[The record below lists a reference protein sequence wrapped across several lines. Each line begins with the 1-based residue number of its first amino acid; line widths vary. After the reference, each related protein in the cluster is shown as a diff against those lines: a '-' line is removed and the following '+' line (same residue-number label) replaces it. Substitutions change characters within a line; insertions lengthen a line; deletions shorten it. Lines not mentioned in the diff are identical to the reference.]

1 MHIGALIFATDYAVR
16 ADELAAE
23 LEQRGYESLFVPEH
37 THIPT
42 SRESPW
48 PGGGELPKEYWHTY
62 DPFVALSFAAAAT
75 RTLKLGTGIC
85 LLPQRDTLVTAKLV
99 ASIDRLSDGRFI
111 FGIGGGWNREE
122 MAHHGTEYHTRFA
135 RMEEQV
141 RAMQALWTEEKSGYQ
156 GKFVQF
162 SESLCYPK
170 PVQTPH
176 PPVILGGETDHTLRR
191 VVSYCDGWLPRGRGG
206 FDAAENLARLRRIA
220 DEHER
225 SMATLSVSVFGARP
239 DAATLRSYREAGITR
254 AILPLPSAPRDEI
267 WALLG
272 RYQPLLETSGAGS

>member
-48 PGGGELPKEYWHTY
+48 PGGGELPEEYWHTY
-62 DPFVALSFAAAAT
+62 DPFVSLSFAAAAT
-75 RTLKLGTGIC
+75 TTLKLGTGIC

-99 ASIDRLSDGRFI
+99 ASLDRMSGGRFV

-122 MAHHGTEYHTRFA
+122 MAHHGVEYHERFR

-141 RAMQALWTEEKSGYQ
+141 RAMHRLWTEDAASYEGE
-156 GKFVQF
+156 FVRF
-162 SESLCYPK
+162 TESLLYPK
-170 PVQTPH
+170 PMQTPY
-176 PPVILGGETDHTLRR
+176 PPVILGGETDHTLKR
-191 VVSYCDGWLPRGRGG
+191 VVRYCDGWLPRARGG
-206 FDAAENLARLRRIA
+206 FDAAESMARLARMA
-220 DEHER
+220 EAHGR
-225 SMATLSVSVFGARP
+225 SMETLTVSVFGAP
-239 DAATLRSYREAGITR
+239 PEAETLAAYREAGIHR
-254 AILPLPSAPRDEI
+254 AVLPLPPKGRDDVWRI
-267 WALLG
+267 LD
-272 RYQPLLETSGAGS
+272 RYQPLLEG